1 MKRSPKRF
9 AKAIVMV
16 AALLLLVA
24 ASGIAVLAF
33 SKPSSVNDAGSN
45 SQELGT
51 CEIPRTD
58 GLIVISSRVPYSSLF
73 ERYELERFITTRLK
87 LGYPVFVSIVGQT
100 SPTTS
105 SIETKKSQSS
115 YTVCKNDAEKNEPLF
130 FTESKLSVVNEV
142 IWNSHNLPQF
152 DQVGSAIE
160 IQQECLPTTEGWS
173 AHYQDSDGSNPYVET
188 LNEKN
193 DYCLDPNKT
202 YLVFGAPREPEGSA
216 RNAETGMPELMS
228 YRSVY
233 LIKDLIFE
241 HVSGPTSSG
250 SYKRIVTGEIYTV
263 DQIRQQIADVLG
275 VDVNSLRPSPAT
287 AAPEFS
293 SPTATSSSTSLLSPA
308 ITTTVPV
315 TSSSIT
321 PGSN

>member
-1 MKRSPKRF
+1 M
-9 AKAIVMV
+9 
-16 AALLLLVA
+16 
-24 ASGIAVLAF
+24 
-33 SKPSSVNDAGSN
+33 
-45 SQELGT
+45 
-51 CEIPRTD
+51 
-58 GLIVISSRVPYSSLF
+58 
-73 ERYELERFITTRLK
+73 
-87 LGYPVFVSIVGQT
+87 
-100 SPTTS
+100 
-105 SIETKKSQSS
+105 
-115 YTVCKNDAEKNEPLF
+115 
-130 FTESKLSVVNEV
+130 
-142 IWNSHNLPQF
+142 PQF

-160 IQQECLPTTEGWS
+160 IQQKCLPTTEGWS

-233 LIKDLIFE
+233 LINDLIFE

-275 VDVNSLRPSPAT
+275 VEVNSLRPVSVPTTTNNT
-287 AAPEFS
+287 AS
-293 SPTATSSSTSLLSPA
+293 QNSPTSTLPSSTTSTVDS
-308 ITTTVPV
+308 TTT
-315 TSSSIT
+315 TASSRSE
-321 PGSN
+321 